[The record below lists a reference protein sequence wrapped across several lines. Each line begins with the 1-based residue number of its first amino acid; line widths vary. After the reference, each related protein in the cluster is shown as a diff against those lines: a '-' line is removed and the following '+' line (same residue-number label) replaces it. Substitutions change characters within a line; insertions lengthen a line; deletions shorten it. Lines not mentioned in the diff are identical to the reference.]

1 MPELFHSNINITLDN
16 QVYLPRPQ
24 IDELLEQAVLNPV
37 VSVTAGA
44 GYGKTHSVYSFLQKS
59 RYDTLWIQLSGRD
72 NVEDRFWD
80 NFTAA
85 VAMIDKETAAK
96 LRHGGFPVTEQRF
109 ERYNFIFKTNVK
121 TGNRYVFV
129 YDDIHLIQEKTVLR
143 FLERS
148 LAIMPVNFCTI
159 FISRNELPLNLV
171 RYLSK
176 GLLAKLTEDDLR
188 FSQEEMNEY
197 FNIQDIHP
205 SPQTSL
211 LIYRNT
217 EGWAF
222 AIHLAGL
229 FLKNAPSGTGYVPSA
244 IRSNMFKLIESEV
257 MTGLSPELVKLLIK
271 LSLIEYLNLELVREI
286 AETAPGYSGSALLDE
301 LEGMGSFVLYE
312 SYLHAYRIHHLF
324 LDYLRSRQGELTK
337 EEIREVYTRA
347 ARWSA
352 DNNQKTDA
360 MSYYE
365 KAGDYKALIDLI
377 YTLPQ
382 AMPDKT
388 VHFILEILDRA
399 PASMY
404 RENPVAHLV
413 HTRCLILHMRYE
425 EAEKEL
431 RDLID
436 SYEKKGKSSGFSRDE
451 SRILFGCYNNL
462 GFISQLN
469 AYKTGNYDFAPYFE
483 KGAYYQS
490 QWGGEISAPMS
501 ISSIGTYIN
510 LVGMSDPGE
519 LERFIGAL
527 GASVPFKASS
537 MAGCAWG
544 MDDLARCEAAFFK
557 ANIKEAEQWGL
568 RALGKARQKHQYEV
582 ENRSLFYL
590 LRIRLFRGDMA
601 GIKDTIKQLEA
612 QLEIHGYVNRYVYHD
627 ITMSWYYAQTG
638 QHEKISAWLKSDY
651 EENDLS
657 SQTRGIEN
665 LVRIKCAAAERK
677 FAVVLASVENQ
688 ENEEGLGCLLLGRL
702 ELKILESLCRYQMRD
717 KTGSLAVF
725 EDAYSLAEPNGLWM
739 AFIEQGKNMRAMTTG
754 FLKEKTSIP
763 PARLEQIRRDASIY
777 MRKLSVITRQYEARN
792 ALRSRSELLSPR
804 ETNILTGLSQGL
816 TREEIAEAEE
826 LSINTVKSVIKSI
839 YNKLGAINLADAIR
853 IATEMGILTVK

>member
-1 MPELFHSNINITLDN
+1 MPELFHSNINITQDN

-24 IDELLEQAVLNPV
+24 IDALLERAVLNPV

-59 RYDTLWIQLSGRD
+59 RYDTLWIQLSERD
-72 NVEDRFWD
+72 NVEDRFWE

-85 VAMIDKETAAK
+85 VAMVDRETAAK
-96 LRHGGFPVTEQRF
+96 LRRGGFPVTEQRF
-109 ERYNFIFKTNVK
+109 ERYSLIFKTQIK

-129 YDDIHLIQEKTVLR
+129 YDDIHLVQERTVLR

-148 LAIMPVNFCTI
+148 LVIMPVNFCTI
-159 FISRNELPLNLV
+159 FISRTELLLNLV

-176 GLLAKLTEDDLR
+176 GLLVKLTEEDLR
-188 FSQEEMNEY
+188 FSQEEMIEY
-197 FNIQDIHP
+197 FNMQDIHP

-229 FLKNAPSGTGYVPSA
+229 FLKNAPSGTGYFPSA

-257 MTGLSPELVKLLIK
+257 MAGLSPELAKLLIK

-286 AETAPGYSGSALLDE
+286 AEAAPGNSGSALLGE
-301 LEGMGSFVLYE
+301 LERMSSFVLYE

-324 LDYLRSRQGELTK
+324 LDYLRSRQAELTE
-337 EEIREVYTRA
+337 EEIREVYTKA

-365 KAGDYKALIDLI
+365 KAGDYNALIDLI

-382 AMPDKT
+382 AIPDKT
-388 VHFILEILDRA
+388 VRFILEIFDRA
-399 PASMY
+399 PASVY
-404 RENPVAHLV
+404 RENPVAHLI
-413 HTRCLILHMRYE
+413 HTRCLILLMRYG
-425 EAEKEL
+425 EAEQEVRK
-431 RDLID
+431 LID
-436 SYEKKGKSSGFSRDE
+436 FYEKKGESSGFSRNE
-451 SRILFGCYNNL
+451 SRALFGCYNNL
-462 GFISQLN
+462 GFISELN
-469 AYKTGNYDFAPYFE
+469 AYKTGNYDFTPYFE

-501 ISSIGTYIN
+501 ISNVGTYIN
-510 LVGMSDPGE
+510 MVGMNDPGE
-519 LERFIGAL
+519 LERFIAAL
-527 GASVPFKASS
+527 DASVPFKAAS
-537 MAGCAWG
+537 MAGCFWG
-544 MDDLARCEAAFFK
+544 TDDLARCEAAFFR
-557 ANIKEAEQWGL
+557 ANIEEAEQWGL
-568 RALGKARQKHQYEV
+568 TALGKARQKHQYEV

-590 LRIRLFRGDMA
+590 LRLRLFRGDAA
-601 GIKDTIKQLEA
+601 GVKDTIKQLEA
-612 QLEIHGYVNRYVYHD
+612 QLEIPGYINRHIYHD

-651 EENDLS
+651 EESELS
-657 SQTRGIEN
+657 SQTRGIEI

-677 FAVVLASVENQ
+677 FAVALASVENQ
-688 ENEEGLGCLLLGRL
+688 ENGESLGRLLLGRL

-717 KTGSLAVF
+717 KTGSLTAF
-725 EDAYSLAEPNGLWM
+725 EEAYSLAEPNGLWM
-739 AFIEQGKNMRAMTTG
+739 AFIEQGKNMRAMVTG
-754 FLKEKTSIP
+754 FLTEKTSIP
-763 PARLEQIRRDASIY
+763 AARLEQIRRDASAY
-777 MRKLSVITRQYEARN
+777 MRKLSVITRQYEVRN
-792 ALRSRSELLSPR
+792 ASRARAGLLSPR
-804 ETNILTGLSQGL
+804 EANILTGLSQGL
-816 TREEIAEAEE
+816 TGEEIAEAEE
-826 LSINTVKSVIKSI
+826 LSINTVKSVMKSI
-839 YNKLGAINLADAIR
+839 YNKLGAINRADAIR